1 MEAAAL
7 ALHAEDVLLNRR
19 LGANGAPLLRQII
32 KPRKTYYPL
41 NLSVLWNFGSVERPD
56 PKGLSSGTVS
66 APRSR
71 ITLCM

>member
-32 KPRKTYYPL
+32 KTKITEKNRFSIELKTRKTGFPL
-41 NLSVLWNFGSVERPD
+41 NSKQEKPVFH
-56 PKGLSSGTVS
+56 
-66 APRSR
+66 
-71 ITLCM
+71 

>member
-32 KPRKTYYPL
+32 KTKITGFPL
-41 NLSVLWNFGSVERPD
+41 NSKQEKPVFH
-56 PKGLSSGTVS
+56 
-66 APRSR
+66 
-71 ITLCM
+71 